1 MVTPPN
7 ENMDPHTLNSRMTA
21 IFTLASLGTAFVYKP
36 EWITLYLR
44 TTMKVIET
52 VGRSDIPLG
61 RSL

>member
-1 MVTPPN
+1 
-7 ENMDPHTLNSRMTA
+7 MDPHTLNSRMTAA